1 MICNNSRNRWQRLSL
16 MTVLMCIQVK
26 QSWCQISI
34 TMQPLRPTV
43 GGDVKFLVKTG
54 PIIHIINWYRG
65 SMTYNRENILTHSP
79 GSEFQPTT
87 GPRYTG
93 RETVKDD
100 GSMVISN
107 LAMNYSG
114 KYTLQ
119 LSFPDSLQER
129 IVELTVYPAY
139 ETTLAP
145 SKMSTLAD
153 YHPNDITTNPR
164 IHVANATLPMSLTS
178 TRSASVNTI
187 AVGTVI
193 GVIVGAVVGCIIVV
207 VLVWMTKHK
216 RFLRQEPIYEDTEAS
231 YRKHPLPDSHA
242 PDVPVNINSSIYQE
256 LTNTSSDIYHNAS
269 SEATLIYNSASYSKC
284 SYMHLN
290 IFFLERPAHY

>member
-129 IVELTVYPAY
+129 IVELTVYP
-139 ETTLAP
+139 
-145 SKMSTLAD
+145 
-153 YHPNDITTNPR
+153 
-164 IHVANATLPMSLTS
+164 
-178 TRSASVNTI
+178 SVNTI